1 MYSHLIVLHLL
12 NTRQLQQ
19 SYIQKC
25 KYVGGDCTHS
35 LSFPLKKETAKSTSH
50 VYSGQVSM
58 LFVAMAWLQFAFWE
72 ALDYSFKSVFT
83 TVSLNIH
90 DYYIDIL
97 CRFDLL

>member
-25 KYVGGDCTHS
+25 KWLEIHGSTDS
-35 LSFPLKKETAKSTSH
+35 LSFPLKKETAKSTSR

-58 LFVAMAWLQFAFWE
+58 LFVAMVGLQFAFWE
-72 ALDYSFKSVFT
+72 ALDYSLKSVFT
-83 TVSLNIH
+83 TVSLSIH
-90 DYYIDIL
+90 DDYVDIF
-97 CRFDLL
+97 CQI